1 MRRQAPSG
9 RHRRREAPGD
19 QGTPWPVRL
28 LRVALYPAVALTW
41 RWDVPAH
48 ESVTGLIAAAAGL
61 FLVMTVVAVVVHEA
75 GHVVAALLA
84 RQQITAIRL
93 GAPPAR
99 LSFRIRS
106 VTIDLGARLRGQV
119 AYRPAPMS
127 PLSQTAVTA
136 AGPAAN
142 LLSAPLFLL
151 LPAPFWVAGTLALWT
166 AVSGL
171 EDLIPARGSDGALN
185 DGAKLWRARAMFR
198 ADADVRA
205 LLADPDWSARPG
217 AFDRLAEDYRL
228 DAPAA
233 VDRAW
238 RLGHDDSADLAR
250 LSAGDWTLP
259 EVPDPEVV
267 KLVHYLS
274 YRLVAS
280 GGQAAGATDLAASR
294 LEWAQEHAGDQR
306 GDEAAAVERR
316 NVQHSLAVARLRQG
330 RPEAVERLCADAL
343 AARTTARLRATVLAT
358 VALARHELGLPAA
371 AQLSEALA
379 LDPEADL
386 VGEAAAALDGQ
397 PGELP
402 ASA

>member
-1 MRRQAPSG
+1 MRRQAPAG
-9 RHRRREAPGD
+9 RHRRREAPED
-19 QGTPWPVRL
+19 QGTPWPIRL
-28 LRVALYPAVALTW
+28 LRVLLYPVVALTW

-48 ESVTGLIAAAAGL
+48 ESVAGLIAAAAVL
-61 FLVMTVVAVVVHEA
+61 LLVMTVVAVVVHEA

-84 RQQITAIRL
+84 RQHITAIRL

-99 LSFRIRS
+99 FSFRIRS
-106 VTIDLGARLRGQV
+106 VTIDLGPRLKGQV

-151 LPAPFWVAGTLALWT
+151 LPVPFWVAGTLALWT
-166 AVSGL
+166 AISGL
-171 EDLIPARGSDGALN
+171 EDLIPVRGSDGHLN

-205 LLADPDWSARPG
+205 LLADPDWSARTD
-217 AFDRLAEDYRL
+217 AFDRLAEGYRL
-228 DAPAA
+228 GAPAA
-233 VDRAW
+233 ADRAW
-238 RLGHDDSADLAR
+238 RLGHDDTADLAL
-250 LSAGDWTLP
+250 LSAREWTLP
-259 EVPDPEVV
+259 EAPDPEVV
-267 KLVHYLS
+267 SVVHYLS
-274 YRLVAS
+274 WRLVAS
-280 GGQAAGATDLAASR
+280 GPAGVTDLAASR
-294 LEWAQEHAGDQR
+294 LEWALEHAGDRR
-306 GDEAAAVERR
+306 GDEQAAAQRR

-330 RPEAVERLCADAL
+330 RPEAVERLCSDAL
-343 AARTTARLRATVLAT
+343 AAKTTASGRATVLAT
-358 VALARHELGLPAA
+358 VALARHELGLSGA
-371 AQLSEALA
+371 AQLAEALA

-397 PGELP
+397 PSALP